1 MNEPGTKIP
10 FLDAGDSD
18 IEPVGVGR
26 VAPDTV
32 SEKLND
38 ALTPS
43 FQAEF
48 DPEEAE
54 TAGAFFED
62 ALSEDDAMSSAHD
75 SAHFAPHT
83 LPPKS

>member
-1 MNEPGTKIP
+1 MNEAGTQIP
-10 FLDAGDSD
+10 SLDAGDSVTELD
-18 IEPVGVGR
+18 DNAR

-48 DPEEAE
+48 DPDEAE
-54 TAGAFFED
+54 TAGAFFEG
-62 ALSEDDAMSSAHD
+62 ALSQDDAMSSAHD

-83 LPPKS
+83 SPPKS